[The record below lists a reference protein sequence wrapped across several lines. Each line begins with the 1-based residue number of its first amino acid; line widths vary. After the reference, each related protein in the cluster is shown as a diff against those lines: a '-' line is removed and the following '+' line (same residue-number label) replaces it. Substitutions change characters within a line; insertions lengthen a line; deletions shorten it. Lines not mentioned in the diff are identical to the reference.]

1 MMDTMINL
9 QPQLNDVPETM
20 LWTLHNRAVES
31 MRPDGIIKDDKAV
44 SIFKSLDYDFEKS
57 FGKAEPSHAI
67 RSNFFDTHL
76 KTFLTQ
82 HPEGVIVNLGEGL
95 ETQRFRIDSP
105 HATWFSV
112 DLPESIEIRE
122 RFIQPDIQHI
132 HLPLSALDRAWL
144 DAIPKDKPVFITAQG
159 LFMYFEE
166 QDVKALIQDI
176 EATFND
182 WTLMFDTIPV
192 WFSQKTLSEKG
203 LATTQHYTAPKMPW
217 GINRDKIIPTL
228 QSWMTNKAEIIN
240 ASYPAYPRGFMKW
253 YFMLCHALPVIK
265 KMTPAFVTIAQRKT

>member
-1 MMDTMINL
+1 MNNV

-67 RSNFFDTHL
+67 RSNFFDEHL
-76 KTFLTQ
+76 RSFLTQ
-82 HPEGVIVNLGEGL
+82 HPDGVIVNLGEGL

-105 HATWFSV
+105 QATWFSV
-112 DLPESIEIRE
+112 DLPESIDIRE
-122 RFIQPDIQHI
+122 RFIQPDAQHI
-132 HLPLSALDRAWL
+132 HLPISALDRAWL

-166 QDVKALIQDI
+166 QDVKALVQDI

-182 WTLMFDTIPV
+182 WTLMFDTIPI
-192 WFSQKTLSEKG
+192 WFSQKTMSDKG
-203 LATTQHYTAPKMPW
+203 MARTADYIAPKMPW
-217 GINRDKIIPTL
+217 GINRNQVIPTVK
-228 QSWMTNKAEIIN
+228 SWLSHKSSIRND
-240 ASYPAYPRGFMKW
+240 SYPTYPRGVVKW
-253 YFMLCHALPVIK
+253 AYRLSHALPFIK
-265 KMTPAFVTIAQRKT
+265 NMTPALVKIEQGNT